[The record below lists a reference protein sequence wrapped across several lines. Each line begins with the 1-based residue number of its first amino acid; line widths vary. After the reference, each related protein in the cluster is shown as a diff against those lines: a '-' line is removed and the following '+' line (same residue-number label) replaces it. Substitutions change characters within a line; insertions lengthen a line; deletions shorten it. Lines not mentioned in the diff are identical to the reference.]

1 MQNSGSWTLK
11 PAAWTLVLLL
21 LTCGCSR
28 NVRVYLEEPYPE
40 KLSSWRL
47 FTGKA
52 SELHANHGVIP
63 YDLNSP
69 LFSDY
74 ADKRR
79 TVWMP
84 EGQAAVYH
92 PTGAFD
98 FPVGTTFSKTF
109 YFGNRLI
116 ETRLLVHTPSGWV
129 GLPYVWNE
137 EQGEAFLR
145 VEGETARVRL
155 QDATAFDYMIPNVNQ
170 CKGCHDQSKRTEP
183 IGPKARHLNRDFD
196 YPEGRMNQLVFWMKI
211 GYLKGAPSPEH
222 APRAANWADA
232 GTGSVEKRA
241 RAYLDV
247 NCAHCHNPAGPG
259 NTSGLDLR
267 AEVGDPLRLGVCKVP
282 VAAGHG
288 AGDLRFGIA
297 PGAPDQ
303 SILMRRML
311 STEPKVI
318 MPELGRVLVHREG
331 VALIR
336 EWIASLEEKCTSD

>member
-1 MQNSGSWTLK
+1 MNRKARLRHSAFCILNSAL
-11 PAAWTLVLLL
+11 LLL
-21 LTCGCSR
+21 LTSACSR
-28 NVRVYLEEPYPE
+28 TVRPYLEEPYPA
-40 KLSSWRL
+40 KLSSWQL

-52 SELHANHGVIP
+52 SELHPNQGVVP
-63 YDLNSP
+63 YDLNTP

-74 ADKRR
+74 AEKRR

-84 EGQAAVYH
+84 VGQAAVYH
-92 PTGAFD
+92 PTKSFE
-98 FPVGTTFSKTF
+98 FPVGTIFSKTF
-109 YFGNRLI
+109 HYGQRLI
-116 ETRLLVHTPSGWV
+116 ETRLLVHTPTGWV

-137 EQGEAFLR
+137 PQTEAFLT
-145 VEGETARVRL
+145 VEGDTARVQL
-155 QDATAFDYMIPNVNQ
+155 PSSAFDYMIPNVNQ

-183 IGPKARHLNRDFD
+183 IGPKARNLNRDFD
-196 YPEGRMNQLVFWMKI
+196 YPEGRSNQLAYWVRV
-211 GYLKGAPSPEH
+211 GYLKGLPPERV
-222 APRAANWADA
+222 PRAANWNDPA
-232 GTGSVEKRA
+232 TGSVTERA

-267 AEVGDPLRLGVCKVP
+267 TDASDPLRLGVCKVP

-303 SILMRRML
+303 SVLMRRML

-318 MPELGRVLVHREG
+318 MPELGRTLVHREG
-331 VALIR
+331 VALMR
-336 EWIASLEEKCTSD
+336 EWIASLEERCE